1 MNRVITAVMIIAAII
16 GYSAFA
22 AWVIKNENDELIAIT
37 EEIIEFNKN
46 DDTANAKAAAERLT
60 EKWYDFEK
68 KMSLFV
74 RDDKLNTLSMSVAK
88 VSPYITAANDELDA
102 ELENIERQLRLIY
115 RSELPLWY
123 NIF

>member
-1 MNRVITAVMIIAAII
+1 MNRVITAVLIIAAII

-22 AWVIKNENDELIAIT
+22 AWVIKSENDELIAIT
-37 EEIIEFNKN
+37 EEIAEYNKN
-46 DDTANAKAAAERLT
+46 EDIANAKAAAERLT
-60 EKWYDFEK
+60 EKWYDFER

-74 RDDKLNTLSMSVAK
+74 RDDKLNTLSMSVSK

-102 ELENIERQLRLIY
+102 ELESIQRQLRLIY